1 MIEYG
6 KQQSTV
12 EPPEIELT
20 ESKVFVA
27 SNITK
32 VEEEETDGQPGFSG
46 YEFDLTEY
54 EKNEYIK
61 IQAEKNASLEDEL
74 TETQLGLAEVYEMMG

>member
-6 KQQSTV
+6 KQRSTV
-12 EPPEIELT
+12 EPLEIELT

-27 SNITK
+27 SNVTQ
-32 VEEEETDGQPGFSG
+32 VAEDGTEENPGFTG
-46 YEFDLTEY
+46 WEFDLTEY
-54 EKNEYIK
+54 EKDEYIK

-74 TETQLGLAEVYEMMG
+74 TQTQIGLAEVYELMG